1 LDSSI
6 SLTQLILLKTIDV
19 DFDVPPDY
27 LSKQNPSF
35 ENQIRSVL
43 PTTTIT
49 TNSVEQL
56 RKIAILMYKIMC
68 LDLVSSLWIL
78 YRKSGTGEL
87 QSTLPDINQVDTKV
101 WPEEVQS
108 YMKLSKFKLLE
119 KNEEN
124 TTLTFVNH
132 CLCQLDDQ
140 REHYRQQLHA
150 KKSRLVNFSYSSE
163 CTIRKLVQEGLAYQR
178 LVIDRDMALVPY
190 YHTDRLLHRAYLAQK
205 PSQRQVRSVQ
215 VIVVDIIVY
224 LLDSNLPTSC

>member
-1 LDSSI
+1 LESSI

-19 DFDVPPDY
+19 DFDILPDY

-35 ENQIRSVL
+35 ENQIHSVL

-56 RKIAILMYKIMC
+56 RKIATLMYKIMC

-108 YMKLSKFKLLE
+108 YMKLSKFKLE

-124 TTLTFVNH
+124 APLTFVNH

-150 KKSRLVNFSYSSE
+150 KKSRLVNFPYSSE

-178 LVIDRDMALVPY
+178 LVIDRDIALVPY
-190 YHTDRLLHRAYLAQK
+190 YHNDRLLHRAYLAQK
-205 PSQRQVRSVQ
+205 PSQRQVSLVQ
-215 VIVVDIIVY
+215 VIVVDITAC
-224 LLDSNLPTSC
+224 LSD